1 MLIKFSKF
9 LIVFFLFNLIFVKNV
24 GILFLIFFFLVCF
37 LSVYKI
43 KIGLMFDL
51 WFGVKIIV
59 FLGILLYFLI
69 INLIL

>member
-1 MLIKFSKF
+1 M
-9 LIVFFLFNLIFVKNV
+9 VFFLFNLIFVKNV

-51 WFGVKIIV
+51 WFGVNIIV